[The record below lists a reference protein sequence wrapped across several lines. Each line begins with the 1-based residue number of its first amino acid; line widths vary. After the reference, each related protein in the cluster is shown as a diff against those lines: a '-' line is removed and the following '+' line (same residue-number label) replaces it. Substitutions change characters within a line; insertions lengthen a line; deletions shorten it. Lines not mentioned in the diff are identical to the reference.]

1 LTFVTLIHNLERA
14 RDQYAARL
22 PREVFFLGAPDQT
35 ATKEILRQAS
45 VALGGRPVTLWE
57 AVGPGRFEPR
67 AASDNGEQRPP
78 GLDLYATIERW
89 RIPVTVGS
97 RWVGSRAWAE
107 GPWVIAPVRTRPP
120 APPPQGNER
129 RSRERMTLELAGL
142 CLGMGGRNGNEHL
155 TEFASLPAMIAHEAN
170 NPLAAAKAALQLA
183 METIGKWRDLP
194 ADRRLEMLDELGLV
208 VDDIDHASG
217 FLRAIQDR
225 ARGMFARV
233 ERFDAV
239 RVVRSCLT
247 LEHPLLR
254 QRGLEITLD
263 APIEALYLKGDPNDL
278 FDMLVNLLRNAADA
292 AEGRPEPI
300 QVQLSREA
308 DSVNLIVRD
317 KGIGI
322 PAEHLDQIFDPG
334 FTTKEF
340 GQGSGMGLAVVRRA
354 AAKFGGAVSVQSEH
368 GRGAEFTIKLPVPPQ
383 RRTTAGESPP
393 AE

>member
-1 LTFVTLIHNLERA
+1 M
-14 RDQYAARL
+14 
-22 PREVFFLGAPDQT
+22 GAPDQT
-35 ATKEILRQAS
+35 ATQEILRQAS
-45 VALGGRPVTLWE
+45 VALGGRPVILWE
-57 AVGPGRFEPR
+57 AVGHDRFEPR
-67 AASDNGEQRPP
+67 AATDAAAEQRPP
-78 GLDLYATIERW
+78 AIDLYSTLERW
-89 RIPVTVGS
+89 RVAVPVGS

-107 GPWVIAPVRTRPP
+107 GPWVIAPIRTRPP

-142 CLGMGGRNGNEHL
+142 CLGLGTRMGSDQI
-155 TEFASLPAMIAHEAN
+155 TELASLPAMIAHEAS

-292 AEGRPEPI
+292 AEGRPDPI
-300 QVQLSREA
+300 QVQLAREGE
-308 DSVNLIVRD
+308 SVRLMVRD
-317 KGIGI
+317 NGVGIA
-322 PAEHLDQIFDPG
+322 AEDLDRIFEPG
-334 FTTKEF
+334 YTTKEF
-340 GQGSGMGLAVVRRA
+340 GHGSGMGLAVVRRA
-354 AAKFGGAVSVQSEH
+354 VGKFGGDISVNSEL
-368 GRGAEFTIKLPVPPQ
+368 GRGAEFTVTMPVPPQ
-383 RRTTAGESPP
+383 RRPTGGDSPP
-393 AE
+393 MG